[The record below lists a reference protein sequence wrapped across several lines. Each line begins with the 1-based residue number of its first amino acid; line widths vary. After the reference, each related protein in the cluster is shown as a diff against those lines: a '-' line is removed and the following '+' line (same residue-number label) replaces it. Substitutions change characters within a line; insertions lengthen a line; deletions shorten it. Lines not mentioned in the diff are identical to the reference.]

1 MGIPKTM
8 TTWIQQFFSV
18 QKIEGRFE
26 DDVFC
31 LIGNLAVKK
40 KNQGCKNVKTFM
52 LQNVAR

>member
-40 KNQGCKNVKTFM
+40 KIRAVKM
-52 LQNVAR
+52 